1 MKSPI
6 KHRWLVCALA
16 LALLGVSGAGFA
28 QSLESLD
35 KRLTLIERKVDNAAL
50 GGLFNE
56 LESLRQQVQNLRG
69 EIELLRHQLE
79 ETKERQR
86 NIYSD
91 IDTRLRKL
99 EQGATGAAS
108 SGEPQPNPSSSSMQ
122 SSQADRSAPGAMST
136 LPSESVTGNVSLAE
150 VTPEKAS
157 QASDGGKAAARRLSS
172 LETTGERAAYEQ
184 AFNTL
189 REGRYARSQRQF
201 AEFLRE
207 YPDGHY
213 GDNARYWLGES
224 YYAQRQFD
232 QAMEQFQKVLENFP
246 HSTKRAG
253 AQLKIGFIQYEQGK
267 LDQARKT
274 LGKVIQRYPDSTVA
288 SLAQQRL
295 RLIDEGD
302 P

>member
-1 MKSPI
+1 MNRST
-6 KHRWLVCALA
+6 KHRWLVCAA
-16 LALLGVSGAGFA
+16 SLALLVVSGASVA
-28 QSLESLD
+28 QSVEGLD
-35 KRLTLIERKVDNAAL
+35 KRLTLLERKVDNAAL

-69 EIELLRHQLE
+69 EIELIQHQLE

-86 NIYSD
+86 NLYSD
-91 IDTRLRKL
+91 VDTRLRKL
-99 EQGATGAAS
+99 EQDANGAAS
-108 SGEPQPNPSSSSMQ
+108 SEDPQQNPPSSSTP
-122 SSQADRSAPGAMST
+122 SSQADRPAPGAMST
-136 LPSESVTGNVSLAE
+136 LPETVTGNASLAE
-150 VTPEKAS
+150 GTAQKPS
-157 QASDGGKAAARRLSS
+157 QASDGGEAAARSLSALDS
-172 LETTGERAAYEQ
+172 TGEREAYER

-189 REGRYARSQRQF
+189 REGQYAKSQRQF
-201 AEFLRE
+201 EEFLRD

-213 GDNARYWLGES
+213 GDNARYWLGEA

-246 HSTKRAG
+246 DSTKRAG

-274 LGKVIQRYPDSTVA
+274 LGDVIQHYPESSVA

-295 RLIDEGD
+295 RLIDD
-302 P
+302 RQL